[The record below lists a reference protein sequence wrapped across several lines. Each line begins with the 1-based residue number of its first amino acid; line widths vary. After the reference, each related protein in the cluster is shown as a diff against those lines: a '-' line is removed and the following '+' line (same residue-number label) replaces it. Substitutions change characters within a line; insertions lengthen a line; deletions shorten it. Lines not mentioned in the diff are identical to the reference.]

1 MTSQQTEQ
9 ITGGD
14 LVAQALEAAGVETV
28 FGIISIHNLP
38 IYDAIGRNGV
48 IRAITNRSEPGA
60 VNMADGYAR
69 ATSKLGVAITSTG
82 TGAGN
87 AAGALIEAQVAGTPL
102 LHLTGQI
109 DSAFLDQGRGYI
121 HEARDQFGMLKAIS
135 KEAYRVRTAA
145 ALPSVIQ
152 AAIRSALTPPMGVV
166 SVEIPIDFQK
176 AKINPA
182 RLDLL
187 PPPTPTPDAGQ
198 VAWATQLLRS
208 ARRPLIWAGS
218 GVIASNAEKEL
229 TELAEMLGAA
239 VLTSQAGR
247 GALPEDHPQC
257 IGFFGSNPAL
267 RDFIQGC
274 DLLLAVGTKL
284 RGQETGNWKLPLPAT
299 QVQLDIDP
307 LSIGRGYPA
316 TAGIVADARP
326 GLQALIEQL
335 RGQLDPDPAFLA
347 EIGAA
352 RKAVRAQIRST
363 LGPYE
368 QIVDELRAT
377 LDRDG
382 ILVRD
387 ITISASTWGNKL
399 FEIYGPRQ
407 SIHASGGGIG
417 QGWQMA
423 LGVKLGQPDK
433 QVVVLCG
440 DGGFLVNCGEMA
452 TAAQEKIPVVALLFN
467 DGGYGVI
474 RNIENK
480 HYGGRVFAVDLQSP
494 DFQKLAEAFGLNS
507 YRVKALE
514 EFRPAL
520 EAALTSGQPA
530 LIEIDMASIGPFAVP
545 FAGPPQEA

>member
-1 MTSQQTEQ
+1 MTSHATEQ
-9 ITGGD
+9 ITGGEMI
-14 LVAQALEAAGVETV
+14 VQALKAAGVETV

-38 IYDAIGRNGV
+38 IYDAIGRDGA

-69 ATSKLGVAITSTG
+69 STAKLGVAITSTG

-87 AAGALIEAQVAGTPL
+87 AAGAIVEAQTAGTPL
-102 LHLTGQI
+102 LHITGQI
-109 DSAFLDQGRGYI
+109 DSAFLDLGRSFI
-121 HEARDQFGMLKAIS
+121 HEAKDQLGMLRAIS
-135 KEAYRVRTAA
+135 KEAFRVRTAA

-152 AAIRSALTPPMGVV
+152 AAIRTAMTAPMGVV

-176 AKINPA
+176 ALITPP
-182 RLDLL
+182 RFQVL
-187 PPPTPTPDAGQ
+187 PTLPQPPEAAQ
-198 VAWATQLLRS
+198 LSWAAQLLRS
-208 ARRPLIWAGS
+208 AKRPLIWAGS
-218 GVIASNAEKEL
+218 GVIAAGAEKEL
-229 TELAEMLGAA
+229 TQLAEMLGAG

-247 GALPEDHPQC
+247 GAIPEDHPQC
-257 IGFFGSNPAL
+257 IGFFGNNPAL
-267 RDFIQGC
+267 KNFLQSC

-284 RGQETGNWKLPLPAT
+284 RGQETNQWRLPLPAT

-307 LSIGRGYPA
+307 LAIGRGYPA
-316 TAGIVADARP
+316 SAGVVADAKV
-326 GLQALIEQL
+326 GLQALLEMVK
-335 RGQLDPDPAFLA
+335 GKTDPNPAFLA
-347 EIGAA
+347 EVQEA
-352 RKAVRAQIRST
+352 KQAVRLALRQT

-368 QIVDELRAT
+368 QIVDDLRAT
-377 LDRDG
+377 LDHDG

-387 ITISASTWGNKL
+387 ITISSSTWGNKL
-399 FEIYGPRQ
+399 FEIYEPRQ

-474 RNIENK
+474 RNIQNK
-480 HYGGRVFAVDLQSP
+480 HYAGRNFGVELQAP
-494 DFQKLAEAFGLNS
+494 DFQKLAEAFSLNG
-507 YRVKALE
+507 YRVRALE

-520 EAALTSGQPA
+520 EAAFASGQPC
-530 LIEIDMASIGPFAVP
+530 LIEIDMAAIGPFAVP
-545 FAGPPQEA
+545 FAGPATEA

>member
-1 MTSQQTEQ
+1 MTTQATGQ
-9 ITGGD
+9 ISGGE
-14 LVAQALEAAGVETV
+14 LVAQALRVAGVEAV

-38 IYDAIGRNGV
+38 IYDAIGREGI
-48 IRAITNRSEPGA
+48 IRAIINRSEPGA

-69 ATSKLGVAITSTG
+69 ATGKLGVAITSTG

-87 AAGALIEAQVAGTPL
+87 AAGAIVEAQTAGTPL
-102 LHLTGQI
+102 LHITGQI

-121 HEARDQFGMLKAIS
+121 HEARDQFAMLRAIS
-135 KEAYRVRTAA
+135 KEAFRVRTAA
-145 ALPSVIQ
+145 SLPSVIQ
-152 AAIRSALTPPMGVV
+152 AAIRTALTAPMGVV
-166 SVEIPIDFQK
+166 SVEIPINFQK
-176 AKINPA
+176 ALSTPP
-182 RLDLL
+182 RFQVL
-187 PPPTPTPDAGQ
+187 PPLAQPPDPMQ
-198 VAWATQLLRS
+198 VAWAAQLLRS

-218 GVIASNAEKEL
+218 GVIASGAEAEL
-229 TELAEMLGAA
+229 TELAETLGAA

-247 GALPEDHPQC
+247 GAIPEDHPQC
-257 IGFFGSNPAL
+257 IGFFGNNPAL
-267 RDFIQGC
+267 KDFLQSC

-284 RGQETGNWKLPLPAT
+284 RGQETNQWRLPLPAL
-299 QVQLDIDP
+299 QVQLDVDP
-307 LSIGRGYPA
+307 LAIGRGYPA
-316 TAGIVADARP
+316 SAGIVADAKP
-326 GLQALIEQL
+326 GLQALLELL
-335 RGQLDPDPAFLA
+335 RGKTDPGPAFLA
-347 EIGAA
+347 EVREA
-352 RKAVRAQIRST
+352 RQVVRAALRQT

-377 LDRDG
+377 LDHDG

-387 ITISASTWGNKL
+387 ITISSSTWGNKL
-399 FEIYGPRQ
+399 FEIYAPRH

-474 RNIENK
+474 RNIQNK
-480 HYGGRVFAVDLQSP
+480 HYAGRTFGVELQAP
-494 DFQKLAEAFGLNS
+494 DFLKLAEAFGLNG
-507 YRVKALE
+507 YRVRALE

-520 EAALTSGQPA
+520 VAALASGQPS
-530 LIEIDMASIGPFAVP
+530 LIEIDMAAIGPFAVP
-545 FAGPPQEA
+545 FAGPATEA

>member
-1 MTSQQTEQ
+1 MTSQATEQ
-9 ITGGD
+9 ITGGE
-14 LVAQALEAAGVETV
+14 LVARALQAAGVEMV

-38 IYDAIGRNGV
+38 VYDAIGRAGV

-69 ATSKLGVAITSTG
+69 ATGKLGVAITSTG

-87 AAGALIEAQVAGTPL
+87 AAGAIIEAQAAGTPL

-121 HEARDQFGMLKAIS
+121 HEARDQFGMLKSIS
-135 KEAYRVRTAA
+135 KEAYRVRTAS
-145 ALPSVIQ
+145 ALPAVIQ
-152 AAIRSALTPPMGVV
+152 AAIRSALTAPMGVV

-176 AKINPA
+176 AKIN
-182 RLDLL
+182 RSRFDLL
-187 PPPTPTPDAGQ
+187 PARSQPPEAGQ
-198 VAWATQLLRS
+198 VAWAAQLLRS
-208 ARRPLIWAGS
+208 AKRPLIWAGS

-229 TELAEMLGAA
+229 AELAETLGAG

-247 GALPEDHPQC
+247 GAIPEDHPQC

-267 RDFIQGC
+267 KDFLQSC
-274 DLLLAVGTKL
+274 DLLLAAGTKL

-316 TAGIVADARP
+316 TAGIVADAKP
-326 GLQALIEQL
+326 GLQALLEQL
-335 RGQLDPDPAFLA
+335 RGKTDPDPAFLA
-347 EIGAA
+347 EVQAA
-352 RKAVRAQIRST
+352 RQAVRAQLRST

-368 QIVDELRAT
+368 RIVDELRSA
-377 LDRDG
+377 LDHDG

-387 ITISASTWGNKL
+387 ITISSSTWGNKL

-433 QVVVLCG
+433 QVVALCG

-474 RNIENK
+474 RNIENR

-494 DFQKLAEAFGLNS
+494 DFHKLAEAFGLNG
-507 YRVKALE
+507 YRVKSLE

-520 EAALTSGQPA
+520 EAALASGQPS
-530 LIEIDMASIGPFAVP
+530 LIEIDMGAIGPFAAP

>member
-1 MTSQQTEQ
+1 MTAEGTEQ
-9 ITGGD
+9 ITGGEM
-14 LVAQALEAAGVETV
+14 VAQALQAAGVENV

-38 IYDAIGRNGV
+38 IYDAIGRAGV
-48 IRAITNRSEPGA
+48 IRAILNRSEPGA

-69 ATSKLGVAITSTG
+69 ATGKLGVAITSTG

-87 AAGALIEAQVAGTPL
+87 AAGAIVEAQTAGTPL

-121 HEARDQFGMLKAIS
+121 HEARDQFAMLKAVS

-152 AAIRSALTPPMGVV
+152 AAIRTALTAPMGVV
-166 SVEIPIDFQK
+166 SVEIPVDLQK
-176 AKINPA
+176 ARIVPP
-182 RLDLL
+182 RFDLL
-187 PPPTPTPDAGQ
+187 PAPSQPPDASQ
-198 VAWATQLLRS
+198 VAWAAQLLRS
-208 ARRPLIWAGS
+208 AKRPLIWAGS
-218 GVIASNAEKEL
+218 GVIASNAHPEL
-229 TELAEMLGAA
+229 TELAEILGAG

-247 GALPEDHPQC
+247 GAIPENHPQC

-267 RDFIQGC
+267 RDFLQSC

-299 QVQLDIDP
+299 QVQLDVDP

-316 TAGIVADARP
+316 TAGIVADAKP
-326 GLQALIEQL
+326 GLQALLEQL
-335 RGQLDPDPAFLA
+335 RGQVDPDPAFLA
-347 EIGAA
+347 EVGQA
-352 RKAVRAQIRST
+352 KQAVRAQIRGT

-368 QIVDELRAT
+368 QLADDLRKT
-377 LDRDG
+377 LDPDG

-387 ITISASTWGNKL
+387 ITISSSTWGNKL
-399 FEIYGPRQ
+399 FEIYAPRQ

-480 HYGGRVFAVDLQSP
+480 HYGGRVFAVDLQPP
-494 DFQKLAEAFGLNS
+494 DFQKLAGAFGMNG
-507 YRVKALE
+507 YYVKSLE
-514 EFRPAL
+514 EFRPTV
-520 EAALTSGQPA
+520 EAALASGQPC
-530 LIEIDMASIGPFAVP
+530 LVEIDMAAIGPFAVP